1 MEGLLNIDK
10 PLEMTSHDV
19 VAQVRRLAQTRR
31 VGHGGTLDPLASGVL
46 VLALG
51 RATRLLE
58 YVMGREKAYRAQVRL
73 GQVTNTYDAEG
84 EIVEE
89 QPVAVTRD
97 EVEQALGAFRGQ
109 IEQVPPMYSAIKQKG
124 KPLYELARQGID
136 VEREARQVTIYELTL
151 EAWEPPL
158 LTLYVECSTGTYIRS
173 LAHDLGQV
181 LGCGAYL
188 AGLRRL
194 SVGSF
199 ELDDAVPLEALTSEN
214 IGEHLQPA
222 ERAVAHLPRLELSQ
236 EEAQRLAQ
244 GQRVNWRKGQPDEE
258 LVRAF
263 DSDGHFVGVVS
274 SANGVWQP
282 RKIFY
287 EL

>member
-19 VAQVRRLAQTRR
+19 VAQVRRLAQMRR

-58 YVMGREKAYRAQVRL
+58 YVMGQKKAYRARVRL

-84 EIVEE
+84 EIVQERA
-89 QPVAVTRD
+89 VDVTRA
-97 EVEQALGAFRGQ
+97 EVEQALDGFRGE
-109 IEQVPPMYSAIKQKG
+109 IEQVPPMYSAIKRKG
-124 KPLYELARQGID
+124 KPLYELARRGVE
-136 VEREARQVTIYELTL
+136 VEREARQVTIYELRL
-151 EAWEPPL
+151 EAWEPLL

-173 LAHDLGQV
+173 LAHDLGQA

-188 AGLRRL
+188 AALRRL

-199 ELDDAVPLEALTSEN
+199 TLENAVPLEELTPEN
-214 IGEHLQPA
+214 VESHIQPPQG
-222 ERAVAHLPRLELSQ
+222 AVAHLPRLELRE

-244 GQRVNWRKGQPDEE
+244 GQRVAWRMGQPDAE

-263 DSDGHFVGVVS
+263 DGSGQFVGVV
-274 SANGVWQP
+274 AEAGGEWQP

-287 EL
+287 EV